1 MGGGEVGRSDPRPE
15 DRPALPD
22 ILAHALGRRDLQ
34 VIAPGETA
42 RLAEEF
48 HSRRRVAA
56 RAGEDERIVETS
68 TPDTLVVESL
78 LGWLAARLPPRQP
91 LVLLAARGG
100 EICGVRGLTPSALL
114 RVHEI
119 VRDSGESVLMM
130 CPEGAFGLALE
141 SSARIGAPTPAKG
154 TPTDRNSAA
163 GGARLGA
170 ANSLFKLFVW
180 GAPR

>member
-1 MGGGEVGRSDPRPE
+1 VGGGRESVGGIDPRPNGRRE
-15 DRPALPD
+15 LPE

-34 VIAPGETA
+34 VIMPGEAA
-42 RLAEEF
+42 RLAEQF
-48 HSRRRVAA
+48 HSRWRAAA
-56 RAGEDERIVETS
+56 RDGDSERVVETS

-119 VRDSGESVLMM
+119 VRDSGESVHMM

-141 SSARIGAPTPAKG
+141 NSARHGTPSPAKAAPSNGLRARG
-154 TPTDRNSAA
+154 TPDA
-163 GGARLGA
+163 
-170 ANSLFKLFVW
+170 LFKLFVW

>member
-1 MGGGEVGRSDPRPE
+1 MLGRSE
-15 DRPALPD
+15 SGSSHRPALTEV
-22 ILAHALGRRDLQ
+22 LAHALGGRDLQ

-42 RLAEEF
+42 RLAEQF
-48 HSRRRVAA
+48 QARWRAAA
-56 RAGEDERIVETS
+56 RASDDDRVVETS
-68 TPDTLVVESL
+68 TPDSLVVESL

-100 EICGVRGLTPSALL
+100 EMCGVRGLTPSALL

-119 VRDSGESVLMM
+119 VRDTGESVHLM

-141 SSARIGAPTPAKG
+141 SRARPAAATPAKAA
-154 TPTDRNSAA
+154 PTDMRSPKDSV
-163 GGARLGA
+163 
-170 ANSLFKLFVW
+170 SLLFRLFVW